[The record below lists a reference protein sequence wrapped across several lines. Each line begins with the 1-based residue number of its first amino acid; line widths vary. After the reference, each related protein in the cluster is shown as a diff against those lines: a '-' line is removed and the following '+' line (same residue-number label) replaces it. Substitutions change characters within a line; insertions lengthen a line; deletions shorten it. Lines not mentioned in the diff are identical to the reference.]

1 VVTASTA
8 LFLSGLDPD
17 AMSETE
23 GVAPTGIDVLDG
35 MLNGGLPRRRAT
47 LVAGGPGTG
56 KSTLGMQFLQ
66 TGLAAGE
73 GCLFASTE
81 QTIDGIRGSF
91 AGFEFDLDHP
101 DLSITSIHA
110 TPGRTIE
117 DEETLTLETMEG
129 EGTEDGF
136 GEYGVPFTLER
147 IQDHLREFGPVDR
160 VVFDS
165 VSGLH
170 ALGRDPE
177 RYRRLVLDLVRFVV
191 DDLGATAVFTAEE
204 HEDGDGEQVDSA
216 LRFTAHGVL
225 RLDREPIAGDRHRF
239 LEVVKM
245 RGVDH
250 DRRRVEVEFV
260 DGGLRAGP
268 ARRSQPPAL
277 KDHAHQPI
285 GIDGLDRL
293 TGGGLA
299 VGASV
304 LLTHDGRTTM
314 NALLARLLAFG
325 FETDRTVVLFPT
337 IELRES
343 RLARLLSGFDRDLD
357 ALLADGRLAVVD
369 VIGGW
374 DDDRANV
381 CAAPDDVESFTAL
394 LGGLTADADGP
405 LLGVANGDAIAHRYG
420 SDGARRAVYFTESA
434 VIGSDDVFVHLVN
447 PGVVGDATAAFFEDA
462 AEQVLRLRTRD
473 DGLGYV
479 TLRKSPCGFVGS
491 TSLVEYVEEPPYLR
505 VQQPPRTRE
514 DSHACE

>member
-1 VVTASTA
+1 
-8 LFLSGLDPD
+8 
-17 AMSETE
+17 MSDTE
-23 GVAPTGIDVLDG
+23 GAAPTGIGVLDG
-35 MLNGGLPRRRAT
+35 MLGGGLPRRRAT
-47 LVAGGPGTG
+47 LITGGPGTG

-66 TGLAAGE
+66 SGLAAGE
-73 GCLFASTE
+73 DCLFVSTE
-81 QTIDGIRGSF
+81 QTVDGIRDSF
-91 AGFEFDLDHP
+91 GGFAFDLDHP

-117 DEETLTLETMEG
+117 EEETLTLETMEG
-129 EGTEDGF
+129 ERTEDGL

-147 IQDHLREFGPVDR
+147 IQKHLRGFGSVDR

-165 VSGLH
+165 VSGLRV
-170 ALGRDPE
+170 LGRDPE
-177 RYRRLVLDLVRFVV
+177 RYRRLVLDLIRFVV
-191 DDLGATAVFTAEE
+191 EDLEATAVFTAEE
-204 HEDGDGEQVDSA
+204 HGDDADNERIDSA

-225 RLDREPIAGDRHRF
+225 RLSREPIAGDRHRF

-250 DRRRVEVEFV
+250 DRRRVEIEFI
-260 DGGLRAGP
+260 DDGLRAAP

-285 GIDGLDRL
+285 GIDGLDQL

-325 FETDRTVVLFPT
+325 FATDRTVLLFPT
-337 IELRES
+337 IELRET
-343 RLARLLSGFDRDLD
+343 RLERLLSGFDWDLD
-357 ALLADGRLAVVD
+357 ALLSDGRLAVVD

-374 DDDRANV
+374 DDDRPNV
-381 CAAPDDVESFTAL
+381 HAAPGDVESFTAL
-394 LGGLTADADGP
+394 LGELAADADGP

-420 SDGARRAVYFTESA
+420 GDGVRRVVYFKESS
-434 VIGSDDVFVHLVN
+434 VIGPEDMFVHLVN
-447 PGVVGDATAAFFEDA
+447 PGVVGDTTAAFFEDA
-462 AEQVLRLRTRD
+462 AEQVLRLRTRE

-491 TSLVEYVEEPPYLR
+491 TSLIEYVEEPPYLR
-505 VQQPPRTRE
+505 VQHPPRTRE
-514 DSHACE
+514 NPYACE

>member
-1 VVTASTA
+1 MT
-8 LFLSGLDPD
+8 D
-17 AMSETE
+17 TE
-23 GVAPTGIDVLDG
+23 GVASTGIGVLDG
-35 MLNGGLPRRRAT
+35 MLGGGLPRRQAT

-66 TGLAAGE
+66 DGLAAGE
-73 GCLFASTE
+73 DCLFVSTE
-81 QTIDGIRGSF
+81 QTVDGIGDSF
-91 AGFEFDLDHP
+91 GGFEFDLDHP

-117 DEETLTLETMEG
+117 EEETLTLETMEG
-129 EGTEDGF
+129 ERTEDGF
-136 GEYGVPFTLER
+136 GEFGVPFTLER
-147 IQDHLREFGPVDR
+147 IQEHLREFGPVDR

-165 VSGLH
+165 VSGLRV
-170 ALGRDPE
+170 LGRTPE

-191 DDLGATAVFTAEE
+191 DDLDATAVFTAEE
-204 HEDGDGEQVDSA
+204 HGGDADGDRVDSA

-225 RLDREPIAGDRHRF
+225 RLSREPIAGDRHRF

-260 DGGLRAGP
+260 DDGLRAAP

-285 GIDGLDRL
+285 GIDGLDQL

-325 FETDRTVVLFPT
+325 FETDRTVLLLPT

-343 RLARLLSGFDRDLD
+343 RLARLLSGFGRDLD
-357 ALLADGRLAVVD
+357 ALLSDGRLAVVD

-374 DDDRANV
+374 DDDRPNV
-381 CAAPDDVESFTAL
+381 HAAPGDAESFTAL
-394 LGGLTADADGP
+394 LGELTADADGP
-405 LLGVANGDAIAHRYG
+405 LLGVANGDAVAHRYG
-420 SDGARRAVYFTESA
+420 GDGARRAVYYKESA
-434 VIGSDDVFVHLVN
+434 VIGPDDMFVHLVN
-447 PGVVGDATAAFFEDA
+447 PDVVGDATAAFFEDA
-462 AEQVLRLRTRD
+462 AEQVLRVRTRD

-491 TSLVEYVEEPPYLR
+491 TSLIEYVEEPPYLR
-505 VQQPPRTRE
+505 VQHPPRTRE
-514 DSHACE
+514 NPYACE